1 MEPIKKG
8 LRTSGVVFFI
18 NIVLAVS
25 KVAAGILGN
34 SNALVADGIESTADS
49 ITAMI
54 VWIGL
59 RISAR
64 PPDSTHPYGHG
75 KAESIS
81 ALVVSL
87 FVLGAAGLI
96 AFQSIRGISSPQT
109 APAPYTLLV
118 LVAVIVIKETMFR
131 KINNISDEIHSGALK
146 SDAWHHRSDAI
157 TSLAAFVGISIA
169 LIGGKGYEVADDWAA
184 LAACLV
190 IAFNGARLVST
201 ALNDVMDAAPPQETQ
216 DAVRRIA
223 KETEAVVDVEKC
235 RVRKSG
241 LGLLLDIHVVVD
253 GDITVRQGHDIA
265 HQVQDR
271 LYHTL
276 PEIRDVVVHIEPHDL
291 GTPL

>member
-1 MEPIKKG
+1 MEPIEKG
-8 LRTSGVVFFI
+8 LRTSGVVFVI

-25 KVAAGILGN
+25 KVAAGIFGN
-34 SNALVADGIESTADS
+34 SYALVADGIESTADS
-49 ITAMI
+49 VTAMI

-75 KAESIS
+75 KAESIA
-81 ALVVSL
+81 ALIVSL

-96 AFQSIRGISSPQT
+96 AFQSIGGISSPQHT
-109 APAPYTLLV
+109 PAPYTLLV
-118 LVAVIVIKETMFR
+118 LVAVIVIKELMYR
-131 KINNISDEIHSGALK
+131 KIYNIGDEIHSGALK
-146 SDAWHHRSDAI
+146 SDAWHHRSDAV

-169 LIGGKGYEVADDWAA
+169 LIGGEGYEVADDWAA

-190 IAFNGARLVST
+190 IAFNGTRLVFT
-201 ALNDVMDAAPPQETQ
+201 ALSDIMDAAPPQETQ

-223 KETEAVVDVEKC
+223 KETDAVVDVEKC

-271 LYHTL
+271 LHRAL

-291 GTPL
+291 

>member
-1 MEPIKKG
+1 MNSVKKG

-25 KVAAGILGN
+25 KVAAGIFGN
-34 SNALVADGIESTADS
+34 SYALVADGIESTADS
-49 ITAMI
+49 VTAMI

-75 KAESIS
+75 KAESIA

-96 AFQSIRGISSPQT
+96 AFQSVRGISSPQHT
-109 APAPYTLLV
+109 PAPYTLLV
-118 LVAVIVIKETMFR
+118 LVAVIVIKEIMFR
-131 KINNISDEIHSGALK
+131 KIHRIGDEIHSGALK

-157 TSLAAFVGISIA
+157 TSLAAFIGISIA
-169 LIGGKGYEVADDWAA
+169 LIGGEGYEVADDWAA

-190 IAFNGARLVST
+190 IAYNGTRLVFVAS
-201 ALNDVMDAAPPQETQ
+201 NDIMDAAPPQETQ

-223 KETEAVVDVEKC
+223 KETDGVVDVEKC

-253 GDITVRQGHDIA
+253 GDITVRRGHDIA
-265 HQVQDR
+265 HQVQNR
-271 LYHTL
+271 LHRAL

-291 GTPL
+291 

>member
-1 MEPIKKG
+1 M
-8 LRTSGVVFFI
+8 VFVI
-18 NIVLAVS
+18 NILLAVS
-25 KVAAGILGN
+25 KVAAGIFGN
-34 SNALVADGIESTADS
+34 SYALVADGIESTADGV
-49 ITAMI
+49 TAMI

-64 PPDSTHPYGHG
+64 PPDSDHPYGHG
-75 KAESIS
+75 KAESIA

-87 FVLGAAGLI
+87 TVLGAAAVI
-96 AFQSIRGISSPQT
+96 AFHSIRGISSPQE

-118 LVAVIVIKETMFR
+118 LVAVIVIKEIMYR
-131 KINNISDEIHSGALK
+131 KIHRIGDEIHSGALK

-157 TSLAAFVGISIA
+157 TSLAAFIGISVA
-169 LIGGKGYEVADDWAA
+169 LVGGEGYEVADEWAA

-190 IAFNGARLVST
+190 IAVNGTRLVFT

-223 KETEAVVDVEKC
+223 KETDAVVDVEKC

-271 LYHTL
+271 LHQAL

-291 GTPL
+291 GNPL